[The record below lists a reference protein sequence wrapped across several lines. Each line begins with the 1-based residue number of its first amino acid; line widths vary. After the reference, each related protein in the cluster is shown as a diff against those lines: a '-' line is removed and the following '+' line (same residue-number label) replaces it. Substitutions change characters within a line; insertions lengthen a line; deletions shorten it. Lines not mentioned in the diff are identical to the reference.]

1 MEFPNFCVLLHQQ
14 TNKQLEIMKAIA
26 NKTIKSSK
34 GIRIAKG
41 NTVELNYRGNKYCDI
56 TFNGKSFTTTMGV
69 ANSYFSWTF

>member
-1 MEFPNFCVLLHQQ
+1 LEFPNFCVLLHQQ

>member
-1 MEFPNFCVLLHQQ
+1 
-14 TNKQLEIMKAIA
+14 MKAIA

-34 GIRIAKG
+34 GIKIAKG

-56 TFNGKSFTTTMGV
+56 TFNGESFITTMGV